1 MKSDK
6 SIKKVLSLK
15 SDPREVAKVEV
26 FLEKINK
33 TLCLDDIRFN
43 KLLVATTEAVN
54 NSIVHGN
61 RRNSRKVVIITVE
74 FFDNLISVS
83 VEDEGRG
90 LDPATLP
97 DPLSEQNLLRENG
110 RGVFLMRSLMDNV
123 TFGKTTRGAIV
134 IMSMK
139 WK

>member
-1 MKSDK
+1 MKPDK
-6 SIKKVLSLK
+6 SVKKVLSLK

-61 RRNSRKVVIITVE
+61 RRNSRKVVTVTVE

-110 RGVFLMRSLMDNV
+110 RGVFLMRSLMENV
-123 TFGKTTRGAIV
+123 TFGKTARGAIV